1 VVRQAWLMAEVGAL
15 LIGFAFLLAVGCS
28 GDTGSQPSESQDS
41 EVSQS
46 EQTGSERS
54 ASQESES
61 TVAGSQQGGAQD
73 SESTHEVAVH
83 GESIMMIP
91 DYPTDFLMKV
101 DGITYYTTS
110 LTSGN
115 ILKDNDL
122 GPLFAEVNW
131 QSTSSTTKEQAA
143 SKPVPVYAA
152 KGYDTSFRLAARM
165 DDGLRMFEA
174 FFNPKANEASDV
186 LDIGGKVS
194 GIGISHWLPY
204 PATPQVGSIKDSE
217 KVERL
222 VRGLMDAPLKPTSPD
237 HFGSIDFYNVP
248 TNTDDYTGTRDL
260 NHYRIDFPLKD
271 GTWAILDYRMD
282 TGRLSKNP
290 LGGVKTPASGIMA
303 PQAFRAAIEE
313 AAKGFVKHIEALKAE
328 ELRQKRWCADTRTT
342 NEARRIKLNGVP
354 YTTNDVPGGPWG
366 GVLRGTEEDD
376 KLDGKKG
383 EDEVHGLGGKDIV
396 LGEACDDKIY
406 GGPGDDGSTTSRSFL
421 LGGEGRDMIYGGLGN
436 DVMGGD
442 EGDDVLYGGPG
453 NDQVSG
459 SSGKDV
465 LDGGDGND
473 TLVPENDG
481 QRDEVHCGIGRDR
494 VYVGYT
500 ADKFDY
506 VDNSCEEK
514 EPSMVP

>member
-15 LIGFAFLLAVGCS
+15 LIGFTCLLAVGCS
-28 GDTGSQPSESQDS
+28 GDTGSQHSGSQDS

-54 ASQESES
+54 ASQGSES

-83 GESIMMIP
+83 GESIRTIP
-91 DYPTDFLMKV
+91 HYPTYFLLKV
-101 DGITYYTTS
+101 EGITYYTRS
-110 LTSGN
+110 ETSGN

-143 SKPVPVYAA
+143 SNPVPVYAI

-174 FFNPKANEASDV
+174 YFNPKANEASDV

-194 GIGISHWLPY
+194 GISISHWLPY
-204 PATPQVGSIKDSE
+204 PATPQVGSIDDPE
-217 KVERL
+217 KIERL
-222 VRGLMDAPLKPTSPD
+222 LRGLMDAPLKPSSPD

-282 TGRLSKNP
+282 TGRLSRNP
-290 LGGVKTPASGIMA
+290 HGGLNIPASGIAA

-313 AAKGFVKHIEALKAE
+313 AVKGFVQHIEALKAE

-342 NEARRIKLNGVP
+342 NEARRIKLTGVP
-354 YTTNDVPGGPWG
+354 YTTNDVPGGPWE

-396 LGEACDDKIY
+396 LGEACDDKIS

-421 LGGEGRDMIYGGLGN
+421 LGGEGHDIIFGGLGN
-436 DVMGGD
+436 DVMNGD
-442 EGDDVLYGGPG
+442 EGDDVLYGGHG
-453 NDQVSG
+453 NDYLSG
-459 SSGKDV
+459 SSGKDI

-473 TLVPENDG
+473 TLLPENDG

-514 EPSMVP
+514 EPAMEP

>member
-1 VVRQAWLMAEVGAL
+1 
-15 LIGFAFLLAVGCS
+15 
-28 GDTGSQPSESQDS
+28 
-41 EVSQS
+41 
-46 EQTGSERS
+46 
-54 ASQESES
+54 
-61 TVAGSQQGGAQD
+61 
-73 SESTHEVAVH
+73 VAVH
-83 GESIMMIP
+83 GESIRTIP

-101 DGITYYTTS
+101 DGITYYYTTFS
-110 LTSGN
+110 ETPGN

-143 SKPVPVYAA
+143 SNPVPVYAI

-174 FFNPKANEASDV
+174 FFNPKANEGSDI

-194 GIGISHWLPY
+194 GIVIGHWRVVTGP
-204 PATPQVGSIKDSE
+204 VGHIEDRE
-217 KVERL
+217 KIEWL
-222 VRGLMDAPLKPTSPD
+222 VRGLMDAPLKPTYPD
-237 HFGSIDFYNVP
+237 HFGTIDTHNLP
-248 TNTDDYTGTRDL
+248 TNTDDYTGTKDL
-260 NHYRIDFPLKD
+260 NHYGIDIHLKD
-271 GTWAILDYRMD
+271 GTYVSFAYRMD
-282 TGRLSKNP
+282 TGRMSKNP
-290 LGGVKTPASGIMA
+290 LGGVKTPASGIVA

-313 AAKGFVKHIEALKAE
+313 AAKVFVKHIEALKAE

-342 NEARRIKLNGVP
+342 NETRRIKLNGVP
-354 YTTNDVPGGPWG
+354 YTTNDVPGGPWR
-366 GVLRGTEEDD
+366 GVLRGTKEDD

-383 EDEVHGLGGKDIV
+383 EDVVHGLGGKDIV

-436 DVMGGD
+436 DVMNGD
-442 EGDDVLYGGPG
+442 EGDDVLYGGHG
-453 NDQVSG
+453 NDYLSG
-459 SSGKDV
+459 SSGKDI

-473 TLVPENDG
+473 TLLPENDG

-494 VYVGYT
+494 VYIGYT

-514 EPSMVP
+514 EPAMEP